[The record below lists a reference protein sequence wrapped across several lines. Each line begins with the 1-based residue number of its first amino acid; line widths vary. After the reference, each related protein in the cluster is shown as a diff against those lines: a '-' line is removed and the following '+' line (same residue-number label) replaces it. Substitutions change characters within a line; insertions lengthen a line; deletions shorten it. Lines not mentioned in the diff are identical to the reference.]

1 MWISLIVS
9 LIATGAGLF
18 LQNQAN
24 QATKA
29 EGEKLSA
36 ETEAQNALMKAVQ
49 DAEYFAALSAQ
60 QKESQTAKAEE
71 IANQRR
77 TNQLITATLI
87 TVFLGLIG
95 IALFKLKR

>member
-1 MWISLIVS
+1 MLGLILSIV
-9 LIATGAGLF
+9 ATGVGLF
-18 LQNQAN
+18 LQNKAN
-24 QATKA
+24 RATID
-29 EGEKLSA
+29 EGEKLTA

-60 QKESQTAKAEE
+60 QKESQAAKAEE